1 MMASCSV
8 FKKFNNLGT
17 MPYVQKVKVGPLKS
31 SNKNKIVTTWAHCH
45 MCTGGFISAK
55 QTGHS
60 SSFLDGDMTLMMIL
74 MMKMTLGKVLSENDI
89 GDSDVDASKD
99 LRSAGQSL
107 ASSFPLVG
115 DFTLSMNSSAC
126 LKRSA
131 ASLYQIHVKRFCVGH
146 RLFSNPIIVVCFL
159 EEKKTNRSARVLSLV

>member
-1 MMASCSV
+1 
-8 FKKFNNLGT
+8 
-17 MPYVQKVKVGPLKS
+17 
-31 SNKNKIVTTWAHCH
+31 

-60 SSFLDGDMTLMMIL
+60 SSFLDGEMTLKMTMM
-74 MMKMTLGKVLSENDI
+74 MEMTLGIALSEENDI
-89 GDSDVDASKD
+89 GDSDVDATKD

-131 ASLYQIHVKRFCVGH
+131 ASLYQINVRKFYLGH
-146 RLFSNPIIVVCFL
+146 RLFSRSTPVIVVLFF
-159 EEKKTNRSARVLSLV
+159 

>member
-1 MMASCSV
+1 
-8 FKKFNNLGT
+8 
-17 MPYVQKVKVGPLKS
+17 
-31 SNKNKIVTTWAHCH
+31 
-45 MCTGGFISAK
+45 
-55 QTGHS
+55 
-60 SSFLDGDMTLMMIL
+60 MTLMMTM
-74 MMKMTLGKVLSENDI
+74 MMKMTLGIVLSENDI

-131 ASLYQIHVKRFCVGH
+131 ASLYQIHVQKSYLGH
-146 RLFSNPIIVVCFL
+146 RLFSSSTPVIIVFFF
-159 EEKKTNRSARVLSLV
+159 

>member
-1 MMASCSV
+1 
-8 FKKFNNLGT
+8 
-17 MPYVQKVKVGPLKS
+17 
-31 SNKNKIVTTWAHCH
+31 

-60 SSFLDGDMTLMMIL
+60 SSFLDGDMTLMM
-74 MMKMTLGKVLSENDI
+74 KMTLGIVLLVRMTL
-89 GDSDVDASKD
+89 GSDVDASKD

-131 ASLYQIHVKRFCVGH
+131 ASLYQIHVRKSYLGH
-146 RLFSNPIIVVCFL
+146 RLFSSSTPVIIVFFL
-159 EEKKTNRSARVLSLV
+159 RKKELTGLREFFLLSESHGTPPAPGSNELRTPSCLSPAG

>member
-60 SSFLDGDMTLMMIL
+60 SSFLDGEITLMMTMLI
-74 MMKMTLGKVLSENDI
+74 KMTLGIVPSGNDT
-89 GDSDVDASKD
+89 GDSDVED

-131 ASLYQIHVKRFCVGH
+131 ASLY
-146 RLFSNPIIVVCFL
+146 
-159 EEKKTNRSARVLSLV
+159 

>member
-1 MMASCSV
+1 
-8 FKKFNNLGT
+8 
-17 MPYVQKVKVGPLKS
+17 
-31 SNKNKIVTTWAHCH
+31 

-60 SSFLDGDMTLMMIL
+60 SSFLDGDMTSMMT
-74 MMKMTLGKVLSENDI
+74 MMMEMKLGTVLSENDT
-89 GDSDVDASKD
+89 GDSDVDATKD

-131 ASLYQIHVKRFCVGH
+131 ASLYQILVRKFNLEH
-146 RLFSNPIIVVCFL
+146 RLFSRSSPVIIDVFL
-159 EEKKTNRSARVLSLV
+159 EKKTNRSARVLSLV

>member
-1 MMASCSV
+1 
-8 FKKFNNLGT
+8 
-17 MPYVQKVKVGPLKS
+17 
-31 SNKNKIVTTWAHCH
+31 

-60 SSFLDGDMTLMMIL
+60 SSFLDGDMTLMM
-74 MMKMTLGKVLSENDI
+74 KMTLGIVLLVRMTL
-89 GDSDVDASKD
+89 GSDVDASKD

-131 ASLYQIHVKRFCVGH
+131 ASLYQIHVQKSYLGH
-146 RLFSNPIIVVCFL
+146 RLFSSSTPVIIVFFL
-159 EEKKTNRSARVLSLV
+159 RKKELTGLREFFLLSESHGTPRAPESNELRTPSCLSPAG

>member
-1 MMASCSV
+1 
-8 FKKFNNLGT
+8 
-17 MPYVQKVKVGPLKS
+17 
-31 SNKNKIVTTWAHCH
+31 

-60 SSFLDGDMTLMMIL
+60 SSFLDGDMTLMM
-74 MMKMTLGKVLSENDI
+74 KMTLGIVLLVRMTL
-89 GDSDVDASKD
+89 GSDVDATKD

-131 ASLYQIHVKRFCVGH
+131 ASLYQIHVRKSYLGH
-146 RLFSNPIIVVCFL
+146 RLFSNSTPVIIVFFS
-159 EEKKTNRSARVLSLV
+159 EEKKN

>member
-1 MMASCSV
+1 
-8 FKKFNNLGT
+8 
-17 MPYVQKVKVGPLKS
+17 
-31 SNKNKIVTTWAHCH
+31 

-60 SSFLDGDMTLMMIL
+60 SSFLDGNMTLMMTM
-74 MMKMTLGKVLSENDI
+74 MMKMTLGIVLSENDI

-131 ASLYQIHVKRFCVGH
+131 ASLYQIHVRKSYLGH
-146 RLFSNPIIVVCFL
+146 RLFSSSTPVIIVFFS
-159 EEKKTNRSARVLSLV
+159 EEKKN

>member
-1 MMASCSV
+1 
-8 FKKFNNLGT
+8 
-17 MPYVQKVKVGPLKS
+17 
-31 SNKNKIVTTWAHCH
+31 
-45 MCTGGFISAK
+45 
-55 QTGHS
+55 
-60 SSFLDGDMTLMMIL
+60 MTLMMIL